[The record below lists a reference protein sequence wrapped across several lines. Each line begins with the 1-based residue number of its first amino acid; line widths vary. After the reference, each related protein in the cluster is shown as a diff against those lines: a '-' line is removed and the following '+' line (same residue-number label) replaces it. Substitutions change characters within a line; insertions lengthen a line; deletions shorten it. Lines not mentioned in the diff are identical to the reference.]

1 MTSTTHVFT
10 TTGEASG
17 DGTLIV
23 GLVGDYNSTNE
34 YVNMY
39 IDGNLFES
47 NIWPNLDCEP
57 DFSYFSFDIG
67 ADVIN
72 QWLSDDQIEIELQ
85 MSNDVNPVLCSD
97 DYYAYNLDAHSVQ
110 VMFPMEDGV
119 DWLSISDQSGSIA
132 PGSSQ
137 VIDLTIDGVEL
148 ELADY
153 LSNIIITSNDPDESQ
168 ITVPVNLSVV
178 ACEDVDVD
186 AICDDVDDCIGDYD
200 CAGVCNGNAV
210 VDQCGV
216 CNGNDEDLDN
226 CGICF
231 GDNSTCIYYSDIPED
246 TGMFDMIIIESTT
259 GFEEGDEIGLFD
271 DSGIVDT
278 QCFGDNGQ
286 LLVGSNQWSDGQINI
301 QAVIGIDL
309 CEYGGERLIGATTGN
324 DIKVRVYKPSLGIEF
339 DAIVEFESGNRWG
352 DYVTVI
358 NLLSANPGCTDS
370 DADNYDP
377 LAAYDDGSCEYT
389 QIVEIRNNIVN
400 MISFNINPDSTL
412 VQDLFTDEQDILFVS
427 NDVGEFYIPEYNF
440 NTINYLDIKGYYSAL
455 NVNADSSQF
464 VEISGKRV
472 DLSTEINLVH
482 HKSNLLPYLPSEE
495 YHIEDVF
502 GYLYDEILFVA
513 NDQGQYWIPS
523 LGVSSLESMNAG
535 SGYLLFLKSDIFE
548 DITFSYDYIGSFLS
562 RVNNIKY
569 FDSISMKP
577 DYYNVSET
585 GISHPL
591 VIENITGDINT
602 NDELA
607 VYAND
612 KLIGSTKLL
621 KDETQYIIPLWK
633 EVDQHGLYLDGFT
646 YGDNIELRYWKKET
660 NQEFLVNYNFNE
672 TRLLDQHITHGDII
686 VTDIASSIDEFAL
699 SKAYPNPFNPKT
711 SLELTVPEDGYVS
724 VKVYNLMGQ
733 EMDILLEGFVS
744 AGSYNLLWLAA
755 DAPSGVYMVRAE
767 NGVNHSTQK
776 IMLLK

>member
-1 MTSTTHVFT
+1 NQWLSDDQIEIELQMSGVVDPDLCDGNGGYYTLDAHSVQVMFPMDEGVDWLSLSEVSGSVAPGDSQVIDVTFDASMIDSGGDYLSDIIITSNDPDESQITIPANLTVIGYDPDIAVNPTEFNETLDEGDSLTQAMTIYNEGEDDLDWEAVVINNTRSMFDSTSVQDTNTDPYMTSTTHVFT

-309 CEYGGERLIGATTGN
+309 
-324 DIKVRVYKPSLGIEF
+324 
-339 DAIVEFESGNRWG
+339 
-352 DYVTVI
+352 
-358 NLLSANPGCTDS
+358 
-370 DADNYDP
+370 
-377 LAAYDDGSCEYT
+377 
-389 QIVEIRNNIVN
+389 
-400 MISFNINPDSTL
+400 
-412 VQDLFTDEQDILFVS
+412 
-427 NDVGEFYIPEYNF
+427 
-440 NTINYLDIKGYYSAL
+440 
-455 NVNADSSQF
+455 
-464 VEISGKRV
+464 
-472 DLSTEINLVH
+472 
-482 HKSNLLPYLPSEE
+482 
-495 YHIEDVF
+495 
-502 GYLYDEILFVA
+502 
-513 NDQGQYWIPS
+513 
-523 LGVSSLESMNAG
+523 
-535 SGYLLFLKSDIFE
+535 
-548 DITFSYDYIGSFLS
+548 
-562 RVNNIKY
+562 
-569 FDSISMKP
+569 
-577 DYYNVSET
+577 
-585 GISHPL
+585 
-591 VIENITGDINT
+591 
-602 NDELA
+602 
-607 VYAND
+607 
-612 KLIGSTKLL
+612 
-621 KDETQYIIPLWK
+621 
-633 EVDQHGLYLDGFT
+633 
-646 YGDNIELRYWKKET
+646 
-660 NQEFLVNYNFNE
+660 
-672 TRLLDQHITHGDII
+672 
-686 VTDIASSIDEFAL
+686 
-699 SKAYPNPFNPKT
+699 
-711 SLELTVPEDGYVS
+711 
-724 VKVYNLMGQ
+724 
-733 EMDILLEGFVS
+733 
-744 AGSYNLLWLAA
+744 
-755 DAPSGVYMVRAE
+755 
-767 NGVNHSTQK
+767 
-776 IMLLK
+776 